1 MEKSFA
7 TILRELR
14 KSRDLSQGDLAKAL
28 SVHQTAVSQWETG
41 RTMPDIDTIT
51 QVARYFNVSTDYL
64 LGRDDDPNPS
74 APPPATK
81 DIDDIRF
88 ALFGDVA
95 EEITDEDMEDV
106 RLVVELIKRRKQDK
120 KEGR

>member
-7 TILRELR
+7 AILRELR

-74 APPPATK
+74 APPSAAN

-95 EEITDEDMEDV
+95 AEITDEDMEDV

>member
-7 TILRELR
+7 AILRELR

-51 QVARYFNVSTDYL
+51 QVAKYFNVSTDYL
-64 LGRDDDPNPS
+64 LGRDNDTKPS
-74 APPPATK
+74 EANSAKK

-95 EEITDEDMEDV
+95 AEITDEDMEDV

>member
-1 MEKSFA
+1 MDKSFA
-7 TILRELR
+7 AILRELR
-14 KSRDLSQGDLAKAL
+14 KSRSLSQGDLAKAL

-51 QVARYFNVSTDYL
+51 QVAKYFNVSTDYL
-64 LGRDDDPNPS
+64 LGRDDDPKS
-74 APPPATK
+74 APADAKK

-95 EEITDEDMEDV
+95 DEITDEDMADV

-120 KEGR
+120 KEGK

>member
-7 TILRELR
+7 AILRELR

-51 QVARYFNVSTDYL
+51 QVAKYFHISTDYL
-64 LGRDDDPNPS
+64 LGRNDDPNTS
-74 APPPATK
+74 APPSAAN

-95 EEITDEDMEDV
+95 AEITDEDMEDV

>member
-28 SVHQTAVSQWETG
+28 SVHHTAVSQWETG

>member
-1 MEKSFA
+1 
-7 TILRELR
+7 
-14 KSRDLSQGDLAKAL
+14 
-28 SVHQTAVSQWETG
+28 
-41 RTMPDIDTIT
+41 MPDIDTIT

>member
-7 TILRELR
+7 AILRELR

-74 APPPATK
+74 APPPAAN